1 MINDITYTQNIVVSY
16 LLLRVPKT
24 FAVAARLMTE
34 IKYKYNDFKPQSFI
48 DFGSGLASGSLAYLD
63 TFNNENQ

>member
-1 MINDITYTQNIVVSY
+1 
-16 LLLRVPKT
+16 VPKT